1 MRSYSVIKE
10 KAQQFANDRNKP
22 VYIAKAK
29 NQYHYKIEFDN
40 ETSKNYEII
49 EIIYPEDNIK

>member
-1 MRSYSVIKE
+1 MKSYSVIKE

-22 VYIAKAK
+22 VYIAKAR
-29 NQYHYKIEFDN
+29 NQYHYKIEFSD

-49 EIIYPEDNIK
+49 ETIYPEDTIK